1 MMKFAK
7 HVYGD
12 CKKTV
17 LGGPT
22 AFGYAAGLYIGYLYS
37 RTRKLVH
44 KTYEAVPELEK
55 DLEDKLHVSVK
66 ALMNNTQS
74 VNNGLEKHSE
84 TLGRYFETE
93 T

>member
-7 HVYGD
+7 HVYGE
-12 CKKTV
+12 CKETV

-22 AFGYAAGLYIGYLYS
+22 AFGYAAGLYIGYLYK
-37 RTRKLVH
+37 RTSKLVH
-44 KTYEAVPELEK
+44 KTFEAVPEFEK
-55 DLEDKLHVSVK
+55 
-66 ALMNNTQS
+66 
-74 VNNGLEKHSE
+74 EKHAE

>member
-7 HVYGD
+7 HVYGE
-12 CKKTV
+12 CKETV

-22 AFGYAAGLYIGYLYS
+22 AFGYVAGLYIGSLYS
-37 RTRKLVH
+37 RTRKLIK
-44 KTYEAVPELEK
+44 KTYEVEPELVKLHE
-55 DLEDKLHVSVK
+55 DLQDKLKNLENNYLSVDK
-66 ALMNNTQS
+66 
-74 VNNGLEKHSE
+74 GLRKHAE